1 MKSEALYYAVAAAV
15 LAVALGLLVG
25 LHSDIDVGSI
35 LGWATAGVL
44 LAMVPIEYRRAFKRN
59 ASRV

>member
-15 LAVALGLLVG
+15 FAVALGLFVG
-25 LHSDIDVGSI
+25 THADLDVGSI

-59 ASRV
+59 TGKV